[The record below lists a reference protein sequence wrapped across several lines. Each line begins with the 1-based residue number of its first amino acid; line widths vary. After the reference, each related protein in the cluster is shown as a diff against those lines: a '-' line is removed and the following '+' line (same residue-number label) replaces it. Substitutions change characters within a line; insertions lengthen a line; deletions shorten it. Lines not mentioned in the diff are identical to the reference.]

1 MSVPEYSNRLTPER
15 LVNETR
21 QYHPV
26 APSLTRARG
35 VEQAGDNHRQGLG
48 IMVRESQELID
59 RFGAGIT
66 PAAFSGRSVNYI
78 IIFGERV
85 FCTFPV
91 DFGG

>member
-1 MSVPEYSNRLTPER
+1 
-15 LVNETR
+15 
-21 QYHPV
+21 
-26 APSLTRARG
+26 
-35 VEQAGDNHRQGLG
+35 
-48 IMVRESQELID
+48 MVRESQELID